1 MGAEAM
7 SATVFPAMRSCA
19 AITGSVL
26 AFAFLIEAGGL
37 IPATAVATFVAST
50 GSRAVNIRH
59 ALLLSV
65 GVAVAMAVLFVG
77 LLNQPLSLVAG
88 F

>member
-7 SATVFPAMRSCA
+7 KARAPGALRSCI

-26 AFAFLIEAGGL
+26 AFALLIERAGL
-37 IPATAVATFVAST
+37 IPATAAATFVAST
-50 GSRAVNIRH
+50 GSRAFELRD

-65 GVAVAMAVLFVG
+65 ATAAGMAVVFVG
-77 LLNQPLSLVAG
+77 LLKQSLPLIAG
-88 F
+88 L